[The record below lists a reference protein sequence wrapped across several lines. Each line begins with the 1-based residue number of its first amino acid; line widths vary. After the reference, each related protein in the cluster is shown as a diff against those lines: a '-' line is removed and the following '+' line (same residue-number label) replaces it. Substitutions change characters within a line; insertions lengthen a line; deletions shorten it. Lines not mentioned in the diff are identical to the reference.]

1 MGCLELISV
10 ACVRNDK
17 AVFQSIPT
25 LAEKLAP
32 EEGTLLIVSP
42 KISGAER
49 ARIAIQQG
57 QAVEGSPT
65 KTFGVVGT
73 ETRSEKAK
81 STHCREEKKFHC
93 NLVSSRQARLKLGD
107 CALDWLWPFLGLQL
121 ETLGRFGPT
130 HPPPA
135 KKLHLSLDH
144 FDL

>member
-1 MGCLELISV
+1 MQDSLAAFQSQMGCLELISV

-32 EEGTLLIVSP
+32 EEGTLLIASP

-81 STHCREEKKFHC
+81 STHCREEK
-93 NLVSSRQARLKLGD
+93 SSTATSSAHVKQG
-107 CALDWLWPFLGLQL
+107 
-121 ETLGRFGPT
+121 
-130 HPPPA
+130 
-135 KKLHLSLDH
+135 
-144 FDL
+144 